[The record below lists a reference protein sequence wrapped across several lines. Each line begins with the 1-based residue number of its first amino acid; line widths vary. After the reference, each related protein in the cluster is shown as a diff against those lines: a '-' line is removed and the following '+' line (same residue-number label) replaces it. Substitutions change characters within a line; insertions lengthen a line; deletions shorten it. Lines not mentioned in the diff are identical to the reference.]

1 MCCSVSGI
9 RVRRP
14 SFEWKCT
21 DYCQKSIQVVTVPGL
36 ESDAGQLRVLAE
48 MPLKHFCDQFVVR
61 VDDDRVSSAT
71 DFPIDAISMLAT
83 SPASREFVSHLK
95 DDFSQVIS
103 AQRSEMR
110 FCNHADIKELSY
122 VTSDPSEAITVK
134 LNGALEELQQL
145 MSGLSVLLDADL
157 KCVMQG
163 FNDAVALSNESDE
176 SHHDWIL
183 FSSLRSA
190 QVRPWNTIEIL
201 IECMLSSK
209 QDHDLK
215 LRNPFLS
222 ASKCYQ
228 INQILIIS
236 LLKFVRTRQIM
247 DCIQLAKIAH
257 DFISGILSK
266 IGSGNADS
274 LNFANTSKTL
284 HFHLLN
290 LAEQLS
296 RHRTSNEHAQCSVS
310 TADIGKFSNQFF
322 LMRTVEESGELT
334 LHIDPRLLVFE
345 FVSAFMLRTRQIE
358 LAFDFMQ
365 KIKDGVC
372 SVQQMVMAA
381 GKTSVIT
388 PLLALLLSGDRFV
401 TCVCPAELLNQ
412 SRSEIRKK
420 FSSILKKKVVTFTF
434 SRESSL
440 EILKSMSSKIAEAE
454 LENSVVCATPQSVKS
469 ALLKFAEIGLKLQ
482 SSTKDITDQA
492 SAKAV
497 LKLARSELDEALK
510 RSSYD
515 DFVAERDL
523 ELHREIAMADTE
535 IRKAMAEGW
544 PETQPN
550 NYLKLYRNLESLTAK
565 SKMPVD
571 PLEKIKFEQESQKA
585 VHDAKSALQRAE
597 TLVKDSDSIE
607 MVDHLKKILS
617 TWKKPSSI
625 ALFDEVD
632 VIMHPLKSEMIFPIG
647 HQEDL
652 PMTDLARDRARFNL
666 PIHVIVMML
675 QAASSPDVPL
685 STGKGD
691 FATMRTLCQN
701 ISEGIRCKSIQ
712 RKVHPRPAFDEIICL
727 DPVFYTEKLKPALG
741 KLAVSWLMRNSFFK
755 AAINFRAGLRV
766 QLAENPSKTWLNG
779 AEGAVEAFDAVAG
792 KYLVK
797 FDQSFC
803 DQHNIT
809 TNPYPFATNEIIF
822 PDSSSEIRE
831 LQSSVSTMIQL
842 FVEGSCNHHDVH
854 SLNLHPE
861 AISFL
866 NLARDVVGTFV
877 PHIFSKFHRVSYG
890 LLHPDDYLRWNETR
904 PQIWTS
910 GRNITAVPFDKI
922 NLPSKEAEFAHPDVS
937 FFSMII
943 VLHYF
948 TSQRASP
955 TNSRFFRF

>member
-1 MCCSVSGI
+1 MSGI
-9 RVRRP
+9 RVHRP

-21 DYCQKSIQVVTVPGL
+21 DYCQKSVQVATIPGL
-36 ESDAGQLRVLAE
+36 ENDAEQLHILAQ
-48 MPLKHFCDQFVVR
+48 MPLKHFCDEFVVR
-61 VDDDRVSSAT
+61 VEDDRASST
-71 DFPIDAISMLAT
+71 DFPIDTISMLAT
-83 SPASREFVSHLK
+83 TSASKEFLSHLK
-95 DDFSQVIS
+95 DDFSQNMNFR
-103 AQRSEMR
+103 RSEMR
-110 FCNHADIKELSY
+110 FCNRLDIEKLSE
-122 VTSDPSEAITVK
+122 VTCDPSEAITGNLK
-134 LNGALEELQQL
+134 GALEELRRL
-145 MSGLSVLLDADL
+145 MSGLSMLLDADL

-176 SHHDWIL
+176 YHHDWIL

-190 QVRPWNTIEIL
+190 KVRPWNTIEIL

-209 QDHDLK
+209 QDLDLK

-222 ASKCYQ
+222 KIKCYR
-228 INQILIIS
+228 INQILVIS

-247 DCIQLAKIAH
+247 DCIQLARIAH
-257 DFISGILSK
+257 EFISGILSK
-266 IGSGNADS
+266 IGSGNVDS
-274 LNFANTSKTL
+274 LNFANSSKTL

-296 RHRTSNEHAQCSVS
+296 RHRTSNDHAQCPMSS
-310 TADIGKFSNQFF
+310 ADIGKFSNQFF
-322 LMRTVEESGELT
+322 LIRAVEESGELT

-401 TCVCPAELLNQ
+401 TCICPAELLNQ

-420 FSSILKKKVVTFTF
+420 FSSILKKKVVTFSF

-440 EILKSMSSKIAEAE
+440 ENLKNMSSKLTEAE
-454 LENSVVCATPQSVKS
+454 FENSVVCATPQSVKS
-469 ALLKFAEIGLKLQ
+469 ALLKFAEISLKLQ
-482 SSTKDITDQA
+482 SSTKNVTDQA

-497 LKLARSELDEALK
+497 LKLARNELDDAMK

-515 DFVAERDL
+515 DFVAGKNSDL
-523 ELHREIAMADTE
+523 KSKIELAHAEIQ
-535 IRKAMAEGW
+535 KAMTDGW
-544 PETQPN
+544 PETQPQE
-550 NYLKLYRNLESLTAK
+550 YLKLMRQLESLTAR
-565 SKMPVD
+565 SQQPVD
-571 PLEKIKFEQESQKA
+571 PIEKVMFEQESQK
-585 VHDAKSALQRAE
+585 VVNDAKAALQHAE
-597 TLVKDSDSIE
+597 TLVKESNSFE
-607 MVDHLKKILS
+607 MIDHLKAILS

-675 QAASSPDVPL
+675 QAASTSSDVPL
-685 STGKGD
+685 STGSGD
-691 FATMRTLCQN
+691 SATIRTLCQN

-727 DPVFYTEKLKPALG
+727 DPVFYNEKLKPALG
-741 KLAVSWLMRNSFFK
+741 KLAVSWLMRNRFFR
-755 AAINFRAGLRV
+755 AALNFRAGKRV
-766 QLAENPSKTWLNG
+766 QFSENPSKTWLSG
-779 AEGAVEAFDAVAG
+779 VEGALESFDAISG

-803 DQHNIT
+803 DEHNM
-809 TNPYPFATNEIIF
+809 NPNPHPFMANEINF
-822 PDSSSEIRE
+822 PDSLSEIRY
-831 LQSSVSTMIQL
+831 LQSSVSTAIQL

-866 NLARDVVGTFV
+866 NLARDVVGIFI

-890 LLHPDDYLRWNETR
+890 LLHPDDYFRWNETR
-904 PQIWTS
+904 PQNWTL

-937 FFSMII
+937 FIFS
-943 VLHYF
+943 
-948 TSQRASP
+948 A
-955 TNSRFFRF
+955 